1 MTRIVLIAAT
11 VVLLNIF
18 AGCQPSDSGRG
29 QLMPSRTAVASE
41 ANGAVQVR
49 GAGEA
54 DVVEEVVVNRQAY
67 RRALAGLLDHYTRT
81 GNNMKLKWVRRE
93 LNALDR
99 MPQYKYIIEAEGLL
113 PGLKATDSI
122 PEADELYAEALEMER
137 RAGPLVILK
146 DNEMLRLAL
155 DKYNQLIRRYP
166 TSDKI
171 DDATYHAGG
180 IYEYFNDYTIA
191 VLYFKKAFE
200 SDPATP
206 YPARSRAAFLLDQRL
221 HRRTEALTLYQESV
235 VKESQHEKWR
245 VFGEKRIKQLTKTEE
260 EGA

>member
-11 VVLLNIF
+11 VVLLNVLV
-18 AGCQPSDSGRG
+18 GCQPSDTGRG
-29 QLMPSRTAVASE
+29 QLMPSRTAVASDVS
-41 ANGAVQVR
+41 GAVQIA

-54 DVVEEVVVNRQAY
+54 DIVEEVVVNRQAY
-67 RRALAGLLDHYTRT
+67 RKALAGLREYYTST
-81 GNNMKLKWVRRE
+81 GNNMKLRWVERE
-93 LNALDR
+93 LWALDR
-99 MPQYKYIIEAEGLL
+99 MPHYKYIIEAEGLPNL
-113 PGLKATDSI
+113 QAIASI
-122 PEADELYAEALEMER
+122 PEADDMYAEALQLEKQ
-137 RAGPLVILK
+137 AGPLVILK
-146 DNEMLRLAL
+146 DEQMLRLAL
-155 DKYNQLIRRYP
+155 DKYNQLIKKYP
-166 TSDKI
+166 TSDKV

-191 VLYFKKAFE
+191 VLYFKRAFQ

-221 HRRTEALTLYQESV
+221 HRRTEALSLYQESV